1 MTEFISNLIGNEYIA
16 TVILSLFP
24 LIELKGG
31 IVYAQSAGINFI
43 LSFLLAYLGSTMV
56 YVLVYF
62 LVKPVLALL
71 KKIKWF
77 NGFAERVEYYFEK
90 KAKNALEERKNKN
103 KKIKNQNFLKALTV
117 LVFVAIPLP
126 MTGVYA
132 GTILAVFLGL
142 SFIETVLPVAIGNF
156 IAGVLILILSAIC
169 KALNVNL
176 DLVLYIL
183 LGLGIIL
190 LSATIIKIA
199 VGKKNKEGEKTE

>member
-16 TVILSLFP
+16 TIILSLFP

-31 IVYAQSAGINFI
+31 IVYAQSAGINFV
-43 LSFLLAYLGSTMV
+43 LSFLLAYVGSTVV

-77 NGFAERVEYYFEK
+77 NGFAKRVEYYFEK

-142 SFIETVLPVAIGNF
+142 SFIETVLPVAVGNF

-199 VGKKNKEGEKTE
+199 LGKKHKEGEKAE